1 MKRVI
6 FNTMAV
12 AVIFATMAAFTFSKQ
27 TVLLVN
33 PDKSN
38 VTWTGKKVTGEHT
51 GNVKLKSGTVQ
62 LTDGLLSGGNFVIDM
77 TSITC
82 TDLTNEEYNQ
92 KLVGHLKSDDFFN
105 TQKHPEAKLVIS
117 SVSSTTKDQYTV
129 KGQLTIKGK
138 TLPVEFPAKII
149 TDGKTLS
156 GTAQVEVNRT
166 SYDIKYGSGSFF
178 DNLGDKAID
187 DTLNLNIHIIAKI

>member
-1 MKRVI
+1 
-6 FNTMAV
+6 MAV

-187 DTLNLNIHIIAKI
+187 DTFNLNIHIIAKI